1 MARMTAGLRGYVQ
14 FNKDT
19 HTHTHSR
26 QVCGLPLPRTPI
38 MVIVILNITGSAEEV
53 VSSILVN
60 TRICIIAS
68 VAESLVLVKFNLWL
82 TSCKSAV
89 LASR

>member
-1 MARMTAGLRGYVQ
+1 
-14 FNKDT
+14 
-19 HTHTHSR
+19 
-26 QVCGLPLPRTPI
+26 